1 MKLESVEQKSLG
13 KSVVWMLV
21 FPTVLLVLGIYH
33 GLLQT
38 FYRAGIIRSREFLGI
53 EYYQG
58 LTLHGVINAIVF
70 TTFFAVAF
78 GNAIVA
84 VSLKKVPRL
93 SVLWSS
99 FWLMTIGTLMA
110 AVP

>member
-1 MKLESVEQKSLG
+1 MILIELIYP
-13 KSVVWMLV
+13 M
-21 FPTVLLVLGIYH
+21 VLLILGIYH
-33 GLLQT
+33 GLMQVL
-38 FYRAGIIRSREFLGI
+38 YRSGIIQARKIFGL
-53 EYYQG
+53 EYFQG

-84 VSLKKVPRL
+84 YYLKKVPRL
-93 SVLWSS
+93 SILWAS

-110 AVP
+110 AVPMLLGRATVLYTFY